1 MSAARPAAD
10 YSSAGKK
17 SIRPPP
23 YPAWPTFRRLV
34 YLPRTT
40 RLATAT
46 LTALAGADLLQYA
59 HALLEK
65 AAS

>member
-1 MSAARPAAD
+1 VGTALT
-10 YSSAGKK
+10 AG
-17 SIRPPP
+17 
-23 YPAWPTFRRLV
+23 LV
-34 YLPRTT
+34 CLPRTT